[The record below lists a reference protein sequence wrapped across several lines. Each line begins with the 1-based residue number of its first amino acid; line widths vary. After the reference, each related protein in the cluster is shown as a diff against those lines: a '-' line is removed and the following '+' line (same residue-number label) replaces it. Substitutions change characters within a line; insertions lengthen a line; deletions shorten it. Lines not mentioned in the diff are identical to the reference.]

1 MKKSFLLL
9 STLVTL
15 GLLNHAAFA
24 AQSYSL
30 FDGRSANTLYTLL
43 SGPSVVQENS
53 VKKLVLDAQSRSEL
67 ICDQAKQNCLVTQ
80 VDFSPNRSSDQD
92 QLLILKGEAAETLEK
107 ALPAS
112 GSYGT
117 THLGYEGQNGEAL
130 IVCSKKLNEKECQI
144 LINYCYMPG
153 C

>member
-1 MKKSFLLL
+1 MKKSILLL
-9 STLVTL
+9 SALL
-15 GLLNHAAFA
+15 IHGLPTHPAYA

-30 FDGRSANTLYTLL
+30 FDGGSANHLYTLL
-43 SGPSVVQENS
+43 SGPSVSQENS
-53 VKKLVLDAQSRSEL
+53 VKKLVLDTQTRSEL
-67 ICDQAKQNCLVTQ
+67 ICDQAKQNCSVTQ
-80 VDFSPNRSSDQD
+80 VDFSPTRSTNQD

-107 ALPAS
+107 ALPSS
-112 GSYGT
+112 GSYGI

-130 IVCSKKLNEKECQI
+130 IYCSKKLDEKECQI